1 MTSLQVWVPH
11 LPPSSNQIY
20 IRHPTGKGRI
30 LSDKARA
37 FKIKAMRAIQKS
49 GRVAFLNLRSNV
61 PYELTLAIFFDVV
74 EVTKSTKGS
83 RYKKIDLS
91 NQIKLIEDT
100 TAAAVG
106 LDDSHNFRLVLE
118 KHCDPESPGIYVLL
132 REISE
137 EEVGLTKEA
146 YARLRIQPT
155 EHVRTRSSL
164 LASRFLRGAP
174 RNRTRALD
182 RPAGRDRDPG
192 QTNT

>member
-1 MTSLQVWVPH
+1 MTGLRVWVPH

-20 IRHPTGKGRI
+20 VRHPTGKGRI

-49 GRVAFLNLRSNV
+49 GRVAFLNLRQNV
-61 PYELTLAIFFDVV
+61 PYELTLAVFFDTV
-74 EVTKSTKGS
+74 EVAKSTKGS

-91 NQIKLIEDT
+91 NQVKLIEDT

-118 KHCDPESPGIYVLL
+118 KHCDPENPGIYVLL

-137 EEVGLTKEA
+137 EEVGLEKEA
-146 YARLRIQPT
+146 YERLRIQPT
-155 EHVRTRSSL
+155 EHVRARGSV
-164 LASRFLRGAP
+164 LAERFLRGAS
-174 RNRTRALD
+174 RNKSRPLD
-182 RPAGRDRDPG
+182 RSARGD
-192 QTNT
+192 